1 VAPGG
6 GRRLVLHVG
15 LHKTGTTYL
24 QNVLRANRAALAAQ
38 GVWVPVPDVAGV
50 PSATMAAWDL
60 RGRRSERSRDRRQ
73 VGQWDALCSA
83 AARSPMPVALV
94 SAESLSLLTRRQAS
108 RALAG
113 FADRSPTV
121 VVTCRDLGRVL
132 VSGWQES
139 VKNGAVEDWSTYV
152 ARVRDRE
159 ARGRDPGRG
168 FWLNHDLPAVLDV
181 WGHTVPTDRLVVVTL
196 PPAGAPA
203 GTLLARFAEAVGFD
217 PSPLDTSS
225 ARANP
230 GLGVAGT
237 EVVRRLNVRLGRRL
251 NGRQQD
257 HVVRHVVVGG
267 LRAADDAR
275 EGLPAEELPWLTGE
289 ARRTVAAVR
298 HSGARVVGDLDD
310 LRPRPDPRARR
321 PGSATDRRSQRPPWP
336 AWSSSPS
343 ATPGCGGDPGAVT
356 RRGSSPKGCGPGPAV
371 PDAGWTSSA
380 VGWSP
385 TWPTTTTSRRGRSAP
400 TCAPAAAD
408 RYAPVTSPMRDQV
421 TAAGGVTT
429 WTRS

>member
-1 VAPGG
+1 
-6 GRRLVLHVG
+6 
-15 LHKTGTTYL
+15 
-24 QNVLRANRAALAAQ
+24 
-38 GVWVPVPDVAGV
+38 
-50 PSATMAAWDL
+50 
-60 RGRRSERSRDRRQ
+60 
-73 VGQWDALCSA
+73 
-83 AARSPMPVALV
+83 MPVALV

-310 LRPRPDPRARR
+310 LRPRPDPGARR
-321 PGSATDRRSQRPPWP
+321 PGSATDEEVAAAALAGLEQLTQRYARLW
-336 AWSSSPS
+336 W
-343 ATPGCGGDPGAVT
+343 
-356 RRGSSPKGCGPGPAV
+356 R
-371 PDAGWTSSA
+371 
-380 VGWSP
+380 
-385 TWPTTTTSRRGRSAP
+385 SRRGDPARVEPEGLRTRAGSARRRLDFV
-400 TCAPAAAD
+400 CRRLVADVADHNDLAARAVGAYL
-408 RYAPVTSPMRDQV
+408 RTGR
-421 TAAGGVTT
+421 
-429 WTRS
+429 R